1 MLFLPLAILIVHPK
15 RESSEGGVIMSL
27 QGKVGI
33 VTGGASGIGKAIA
46 LALIEGGAHVVIADV
61 NEQAG
66 EKAVKDLGALGPTPF
81 FQKTDVSRWEDAK
94 RCIDATVERFGRI
107 DILVNNAGFQHV
119 APIQDFPE
127 EKWDL
132 LIGVMLNGAF
142 YLTKYAF
149 PHMIRQRFGRIINID
164 SAHGLAAS
172 PFKSAYVSAK
182 HGLLGLTKVIALEG
196 AAHNI
201 NAVAL
206 CPGYVRTPLVEQQ
219 IADQAKAHGISEQE
233 VMEKVILAPQAVKR
247 LLEPREVAEMVVFLC
262 TEQASGITG
271 THIAMDLGWTAH

>member
-1 MLFLPLAILIVHPK
+1 
-15 RESSEGGVIMSL
+15 MSL

-33 VTGGASGIGKAIA
+33 VTGGARGIGKAIA
-46 LALIEGGAHVVIADV
+46 LAMAEAGANVVIADL

-66 EKAVKDLGALGPTPF
+66 EATARDLEVLGRRAF
-81 FQKTDVSRWEDAK
+81 FQKTDVSKWKDAK
-94 RCIDATVERFGRI
+94 RCVDATVDRLGRI

-127 EKWDL
+127 ERWDL

-149 PHMIRQRFGRIINID
+149 PHMIRQRFGRIVNLG
-164 SAHGLAAS
+164 STHGLVAS
-172 PFKSAYVSAK
+172 PFKAGYVSAK

-196 AAHNI
+196 ATHNI
-201 NAVAL
+201 NAVAI

-233 VMEKVILAPQAVKR
+233 VMENVILAPQAVKR
-247 LLEPREVAEMVVFLC
+247 LLEPEEVAQLTVFLC

>member
-1 MLFLPLAILIVHPK
+1 MRLD
-15 RESSEGGVIMSL
+15 
-27 QGKVGI
+27 GKVGI
-33 VTGGASGIGKAIA
+33 VTGGASGIGKAIVFA
-46 LALIEGGAHVVIADV
+46 MAEAGAHVVTADV
-61 NEQAG
+61 DEQAG
-66 EKAVKDLGALGPTPF
+66 EEISKGLTLSGATAL
-81 FQKTDVSRWEDAK
+81 FQKTDVSKWNEAI
-94 RCIDATVERFGRI
+94 RCIDTTVDRLGRI

-127 EKWDL
+127 EKWEL
-132 LIGVMLNGAF
+132 LVGVMLNGAF

-149 PHMIRQRFGRIINID
+149 PHMLRQRFGRIVNLG
-164 SAHGLAAS
+164 STHGLVAS
-172 PFKSAYVSAK
+172 PFKAGYVSAK

-219 IADQAKAHGISEQE
+219 FADQAKAHGISEQE

-247 LLEPREVAEMVVFLC
+247 LLEPQEVAEMVVFLC

-271 THIAMDLGWTAH
+271 THIAMDLGWTAR